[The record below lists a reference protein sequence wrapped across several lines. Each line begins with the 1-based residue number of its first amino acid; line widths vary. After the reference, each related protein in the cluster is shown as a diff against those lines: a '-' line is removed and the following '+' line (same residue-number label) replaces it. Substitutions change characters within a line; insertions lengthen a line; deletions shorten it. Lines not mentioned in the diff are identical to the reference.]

1 MKKPAMILFDYG
13 QTLIAE
19 APFDG
24 VAGMRALMKHAVKNK
39 YNYTPEQLWAE
50 RKAIYRDMGRVG
62 TDWRYKILM
71 ETPNYMQMNLLFE
84 SLGIEIDLPPEA
96 MDRMLWD
103 ATSPGTP
110 TEGIEDFLS
119 YLSENGIRTGVVSNI
134 AYSSRTVAERIQRL
148 SPGHRFEFSLAASD
162 YIFRKPNARFFRLA
176 LEKAELKPEDVWY
189 IGDSYLCDVVGSR
202 NAGMFPVWYKGCA
215 ADPNGEDDALTVSSW
230 TQLRQ
235 LMEA

>member
-24 VAGMRALMKHAVKNK
+24 VAGMRALMKHAVRNK

-96 MDRMLWD
+96 MDRMHGRGQQHCLFQPD
-103 ATSPGTP
+103 SGGT
-110 TEGIEDFLS
+110 DS
-119 YLSENGIRTGVVSNI
+119 
-134 AYSSRTVAERIQRL
+134 
-148 SPGHRFEFSLAASD
+148 ASD
-162 YIFRKPNARFFRLA
+162 SGPPL
-176 LEKAELKPEDVWY
+176 
-189 IGDSYLCDVVGSR
+189 
-202 NAGMFPVWYKGCA
+202 
-215 ADPNGEDDALTVSSW
+215 
-230 TQLRQ
+230 
-235 LMEA
+235 